1 MMTGKRTNNLA
12 HLIVLVCVTFAAG
25 TIVRS
30 AFAQAGS
37 AGGSVGQ
44 QDKSVS
50 GSEDQESAQKKSPRP
65 TPKHSPVSGSEDQE
79 SAQKKSPRPTPKH
92 SPVKSTNIASRCS
105 NFAGTYSYALRAVTV
120 FKSDGTASNSKGT
133 NATWTCANGTV
144 TVRWNS
150 GFIDT
155 LIPSGGSSF
164 SATNN
169 HGWVWSANRM

>member
-65 TPKHSPVSGSEDQE
+65 TPKHSPV
-79 SAQKKSPRPTPKH
+79 
-92 SPVKSTNIASRCS
+92 KSTSTASRCS
-105 NFAGTYSYALRAVTV
+105 IFAGSYSYPFKTVTV
-120 FKSDGTASNSKGT
+120 FKSDGTASNSSGLK
-133 NATWTCANGTV
+133 ASWTCANGTV
-144 TVRWNS
+144 TVKWNT
-150 GFIDT
+150 GYVDT

-164 SATNN
+164 SATND
-169 HGWVWSANRM
+169 HGWVWSATRM

>member
-1 MMTGKRTNNLA
+1 M
-12 HLIVLVCVTFAAG
+12 LVCVTFAAG

-44 QDKSVS
+44 QDKS
-50 GSEDQESAQKKSPRP
+50 
-65 TPKHSPVSGSEDQE
+65 VSGSEDQE

-155 LIPSGGSSF
+155 LIPLGGSSF

>member
-50 GSEDQESAQKKSPRP
+50 GSEDQESAQKKL
-65 TPKHSPVSGSEDQE
+65 
-79 SAQKKSPRPTPKH
+79 PRPTPKH
-92 SPVKSTNIASRCS
+92 SPVKSTNTASRCS
-105 NFAGTYSYALRAVTV
+105 IFAGSYSYPFKTVTV
-120 FKSDGTASNSKGT
+120 FKSDGTASNSSGLK
-133 NATWTCANGTV
+133 ASWTCANGTV
-144 TVRWNS
+144 TVKWNT
-150 GFIDT
+150 GYVDT

-164 SATNN
+164 SATND
-169 HGWVWSANRM
+169 HGWVWSATRM